1 MNVKSDSNCDS
12 RATQCDLV
20 RLGRIGITARVAVSL
35 VMLFL
40 AALGV
45 RVGGAWLIPALGTGA
60 MGILIALAAMFGQ
73 PGCEVNLIWQRLL
86 GKAPVDCFLFGPID
100 RWEQKRCK

>member
-1 MNVKSDSNCDS
+1 MNIKFDSNCDP

-20 RLGRIGITARVAVSL
+20 RPGRIGIMVRVVVSS
-35 VMLFL
+35 VMVSL

-45 RVGGAWLIPALGTGA
+45 RVGGAWLILAFGAGTL
-60 MGILIALAAMFGQ
+60 GILIALAGMLGQ
-73 PGCEVNLIWQRLL
+73 AGCEVNLIWHRLL
-86 GKAPVDCFLFGPID
+86 GRAPIDCFLFGPID